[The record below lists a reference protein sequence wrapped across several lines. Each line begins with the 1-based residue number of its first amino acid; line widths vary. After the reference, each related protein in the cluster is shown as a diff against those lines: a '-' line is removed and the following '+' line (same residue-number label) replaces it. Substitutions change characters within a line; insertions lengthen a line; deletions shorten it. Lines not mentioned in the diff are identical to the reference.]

1 MRFCGK
7 IGFLITKE
15 DPNDPG
21 VYVPQIVEK
30 KYFGDVLRKSV
41 QWNRSDSL
49 NDDLVVNKSISV
61 VADKF
66 LYDNIGAMK
75 YVEYMG
81 VKWTIT
87 SMEPER
93 PRITLEVGGVYNGES

>member
-7 IGFLITKE
+7 VGFLITKE
-15 DPNDPG
+15 DSNDPG
-21 VYVPQIVEK
+21 IYVPQIVEK

-49 NDDLVVNKSISV
+49 NDDLVVNKSISI

-81 VKWTIT
+81 VKWTIA